1 MAIRKVFERLNPG
14 DREPSDLADNI
25 DPDLSLSENLANLEK
40 LFPVY
45 RWRRRTEEEAPTAR
59 EIREREREEEDI
71 ERLYR
76 RYLEDIGAVPPA

>member
-45 RWRRRTEEEAPTAR
+45 RWRRREEEALTGR
-59 EIREREREEEDI
+59 EIREREREEEAI
-71 ERLYR
+71 ERLYKK
-76 RYLEDIGAVPPA
+76 YLADIGALPAP